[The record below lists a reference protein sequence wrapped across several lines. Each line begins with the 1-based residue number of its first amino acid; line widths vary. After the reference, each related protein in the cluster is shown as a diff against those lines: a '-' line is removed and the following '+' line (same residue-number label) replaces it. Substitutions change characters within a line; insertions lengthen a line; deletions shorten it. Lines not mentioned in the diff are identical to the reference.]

1 MDDTLYLDEVSLRN
15 FMSYGNN
22 TTVINLQ
29 SPGTTYIRG
38 EDLDSGTGTS
48 NGSGKSTILNALVYA
63 LYDTPIDKSIKL
75 DELINDVNKK
85 NMVVSVKFRKRGD
98 SYEVI
103 RYRKCKNGN
112 TVELYKNGNLI
123 TLDSI
128 AQTNKYIEEKI
139 IGYTYDLFV
148 RIVVF
153 PAGHNT
159 FFELPT
165 SGAKKPTQG
174 DLIEELFSITAL
186 SQKADILKD
195 EVKDADRKIEVMKAK
210 IEQIEKEAGRHA
222 TQITNIK
229 NKIADWDSSQE
240 VKVIQTQKELKRINA
255 FDFDTE
261 EANHKELITLK
272 RREQELSGVMG
283 RVTDWEETHKLKIKK
298 IENDLK
304 RIEGIDFDAE
314 QQLHATLIEKQL
326 ELKELVRSLQDAMKQ
341 EAAKTK
347 QKTSLTH
354 EHTQLGN
361 SKCPYCLQDYAE
373 SKQKQ
378 ALIQEQLE
386 ECNNVLATLADNIT
400 TVGDK
405 VESIEKV
412 IKQTKA
418 AITVDDIQSLL
429 RIKNDSETLASR
441 HKEYSAEVNPHFA
454 NFLEVVQSIDSSV
467 TMDTLDV
474 AIGTQ
479 LLKSTTTKKN
489 ELLAAITTTNLDQL
503 AEMKSSKAVLQSRM
517 DTLLNEHNPHYS
529 TLNDLNSVVLDDI
542 DYTTINE
549 MQHLVDHQRF
559 LIKLLTKTDSFVR
572 KALIDQ
578 NIPFLNAQ
586 LKANLHDL
594 GLPHKVE
601 FTNTMTANITR
612 NGRTLGYANLSTG
625 QKARV
630 NLALS
635 FAFRDV
641 LQKMHSPINFCL
653 LDEVLDVGLC
663 PIGITSAIKMLKRK
677 AKNENMTMFIISHK
691 AESDN
696 TFDRTM
702 HVVYENGFSNI
713 KTS

>member
-48 NGSGKSTILNALVYA
+48 NGSGKSTILNALVYG

-229 NKIADWDSSQE
+229 AKITEWDDAQE
-240 VKVIQTQKELKRINA
+240 MKVLQTQKELKRINT
-255 FDFDTE
+255 FDFETE
-261 EANHKELITLK
+261 ESHHKELITLK
-272 RREQELSGVMG
+272 QNEQQLVGVMG
-283 RVTDWEETHKLKIKK
+283 RVKDWEQTQVLKIQK
-298 IENDLK
+298 IKNDLK
-304 RIEGIDFDAE
+304 RIDGIDFDAE
-314 QQLHATLIEKQL
+314 QQLHATLVEKQL
-326 ELKELVRSLQDAMKQ
+326 ELKELVRTLQDMLKQ
-341 EAAKTK
+341 EAAKNKT
-347 QKTSLTH
+347 KTSLTH

-373 SKQKQ
+373 AKQKQ
-378 ALIQEQLE
+378 LLIQTQLD
-386 ECNNVLATLADNIT
+386 ECNSVLESLSENIT
-400 TVGDK
+400 QTSDK
-405 VESIEKV
+405 VESIENVVKA
-412 IKQTKA
+412 TKA
-418 AITVDDIQSLL
+418 AITVDDLSSLL
-429 RIKNDSETLASR
+429 KIKNDSETLAAR
-441 HKEYSAEVNPHFA
+441 LLEYSTETNPHFT
-454 NFLEVVQSIDSSV
+454 NFVEICSQIYPSV
-467 TMDTLDV
+467 TTSEVNIDMGD
-474 AIGTQ
+474 G
-479 LLKSTTTKKN
+479 LLSVMRERKLELMNVLTT
-489 ELLAAITTTNLDQL
+489 ANLDEV
-503 AEMKSSKAVLQSRM
+503 AKMKSSKAVLQSRM
-517 DTLLNEHNPHYS
+517 DVLLSEHNPHYS
-529 TLNDLNSVVLDDI
+529 TLNDLNAVVLDDI

-572 KALIDQ
+572 KALIDK

-601 FTNTMTANITR
+601 FTNTMTASITR

-713 KTS
+713 KVG